1 MNLDLFQKL
10 CSQRVR
16 GEKTE
21 LEFLQEVRTALEP
34 EEDEAS
40 SAAREKEVMRYMC
53 ERLVDVLEDH
63 EMTEHDLLSRQI
75 EAWLNE

>member
-1 MNLDLFQKL
+1 MNLDQFQKL

-21 LEFLQEVRTALEP
+21 LEFIREVRTALEP
-34 EEDEAS
+34 EPSEDLEVVK
-40 SAAREKEVMRYMC
+40 EKEVLRYLC

-63 EMTEHDLLSRQI
+63 EMTEQDLLSRQI
-75 EAWLNE
+75 EAWLNG

>member
-1 MNLDLFQKL
+1 MDLDHFQKL

-21 LEFLQEVRTALEP
+21 LEFIREVRIALEP
-34 EEDEAS
+34 EPSEGSEAKQ
-40 SAAREKEVMRYMC
+40 EKEVMRYLC

-63 EMTEHDLLSRQI
+63 EMTEKDLLSQQI
-75 EAWLNE
+75 EAWLNG